1 MGYKLN
7 PCTCGYEYNLESH
20 KICYKCGALLRQD
33 IPPSLSPLKAPVVP
47 SSDPKRDARAGNV
60 LSVPRTLIDPGVFS
74 LQTYNSEITQ
84 IFELVRHSTVI
95 QGNDVYCKRA
105 GATTLFFQEECDEVN
120 AFATDDSFPD
130 VPETPPFVV
139 VEGGLCNASKFVA
152 LALAASVEHKNRNHL
167 LRCIQWFGAK
177 IRENGCFPAVDA
189 DQGYKDLG
197 LESLLTEEVQRKARS
212 YFSAMILHVSAH
224 ELGHICLGHTLGRAV
239 NLEVSRNQ
247 EREADSFA
255 SSVLSTTPYSDYNC
269 HGASVLWIVWTW
281 VEEGN
286 FSFLREATTHPL
298 SRERL
303 IRLISDNASQ
313 LSATGITVNNI
324 DEYLPKK
331 A

>member
-1 MGYKLN
+1 MGYKFKSCPCGYKLN
-7 PCTCGYEYNLESH
+7 IETAQNCF
-20 KICYKCGALLRQD
+20 KCGAPLGQD
-33 IPPSLSPLKAPVVP
+33 ISPSVSSLLASGIP
-47 SSDPKRDARAGNV
+47 SADSKRGTRGSNV
-60 LSVPRTLIDPGVFS
+60 LSVPRSLIDPGVFS
-74 LQTYNSEITQ
+74 LQTYNNEITQ

-167 LRCIQWFGAK
+167 LGCIQWFGAK
-177 IRENGCFPAVDA
+177 IRENGCFPAIDA

-197 LESLLTEEVQRKARS
+197 LELLLTEEVQRKARS

-224 ELGHICLGHTLGRAV
+224 ELGHICLSHTLGRAD

-269 HGASVLWIVWTW
+269 HGASVLWMVWTW

>member
-1 MGYKLN
+1 ML
-7 PCTCGYEYNLESH
+7 T
-20 KICYKCGALLRQD
+20 
-33 IPPSLSPLKAPVVP
+33 PLI
-47 SSDPKRDARAGNV
+47 SSADSKRDIRAGNV

-74 LQTYNSEITQ
+74 LCTYDNEIGQ
-84 IFELVRHSTVI
+84 IFALVRHSPFV
-95 QGNDVYCKRA
+95 QENALYCDRA
-105 GATTLFFQEECDEVN
+105 GATTLFFDEACDEVN
-120 AFATDDSFPD
+120 AFATDAPFPD

-139 VEGGLCNASKFVA
+139 VDGGLCNASKFVA
-152 LALAASVEHKNRNHL
+152 LALAASIEHKNRNHL
-167 LRCIQWFGAK
+167 LQCIQWFGAK
-177 IRENGCFPAVDA
+177 TRENGCFMAIDA
-189 DQGYKDLG
+189 EQGYKDLR
-197 LESLLTEEVQRKARS
+197 LEFLLTEEVQRKARS
-212 YFSAMILHVSAH
+212 YFAAMILHVSAH

-269 HGASVLWIVWTW
+269 HGASVLWMVWTW
-281 VEEGN
+281 LEEGN
-286 FSFLREATTHPL
+286 FPFLQEATTHPL

-313 LSATGITVNNI
+313 LAATGITVNNI